1 MTFMKRLITPFIFI
15 FLATTSFAQVGI
27 NNESPDA
34 SSALDITSTTGG
46 LLIPRMT
53 NTQRQAI
60 SSPAEGLMVYVTDYG
75 DGTFMLYAGGK
86 WGAISFSETTPDP
99 PTSVTA
105 AGQYGSDGEVIV
117 SFTAPTDDGGLT
129 ITSYTATSDP
139 DEITGSVSQSGSGQ
153 ISVTGLDFDTDYTF
167 TVTATNS
174 FGTSESSSASDSAS
188 PSAQVGVGDYYEGGI
203 VFYELVS
210 GDQGYVSG
218 QRTGLI
224 MSIEEL
230 AASGVPFNPN
240 GTQYVWWGMDTDET
254 YQDIGY
260 GLANTNIIVNEFGDA
275 SNDYAAELAQDYS
288 YDGYSDWYLP
298 SSDELA
304 EIVAVKNTVFPAA
317 LSNGGSSYTSTFY
330 WSSYACCYTNK
341 AYVINMGNES
351 LTANNAGNSNR
362 ARAIRKTTLPD

>member
-1 MTFMKRLITPFIFI
+1 MKHLITPFIVI

-53 NTQRQAI
+53 NIQRQAI

-75 DGTFMLYAGGK
+75 DGAFMLYAGGK

-99 PTSVTA
+99 PTGVTA

-139 DEITGSVSQSGSGQ
+139 DGITGSVSQSGSGQ

-188 PSAQVGVGDYYEGGI
+188 PSAQVGVGDYYQGGI

-218 QRTGLI
+218 QRTVLI

-230 AASGVPFNPN
+230 ADGGVRFNPN
-240 GTQYVWWGMDTDET
+240 GTTVGPFSGLEQS
-254 YQDIGY
+254 IGY
-260 GLANTNIIVNEFGDA
+260 GLANTNIIVNEFQDA

-298 SSDELA
+298 SLDELA

-317 LSNGGSSYTSTFY
+317 VSNGGSTHNGSFY
-330 WSSYACCYTNK
+330 WSSYAEAYTSC
-341 AYVINMGNES
+341 AYVINMNNES
-351 LTANNAGNSNR
+351 QSCNNSGNSNY
-362 ARAIRKTTLPD
+362 ARAIRKATVSD